1 MAPDGLTVG
10 ELPKV
15 SGAVRNY
22 IIWGTDQ
29 AESGV
34 LHSSVGGVK
43 FPSAAS
49 ENAYAATIS
58 ISFGNNQRHNNI
70 SPGIAVYGW
79 HRIS

>member
-1 MAPDGLTVG
+1 MTVG

-49 ENAYAATIS
+49 ENAYGATIS
-58 ISFGNNQRHNNI
+58 ISFGNNQPHNNI
-70 SPGIAVYGW
+70 SPGIAVYIW
-79 HRIS
+79 TRIS